1 MKKKN
6 QEGTI
11 DLVLVID
18 IEIEIIQVIEVTIGN
33 IQVMEITIDH
43 LNVFYIY
50 HLNGLYIF
58 HLNDFYNL
66 DHLNAFYGDLDH
78 LNAFYGDLHHLN
90 VSYGDLYHLNDFY
103 FYIYHQNQIYR
114 TIQVIDIE
122 NIQVIVIA
130 EILEKGEGGILLNVV
145 EKDIGLHHVKDADI
159 DTGIPAISLGD
170 GGLFSTF
177 GFSTFFSSLSG
188 VFFLY
193 LPSDRES
200 LLYLSSGVLECLRLS

>member
-33 IQVMEITIDH
+33 IQVMEITIESIQVIEIIEMKD
-43 LNVFYIY
+43 IE
-50 HLNGLYIF
+50 
-58 HLNDFYNL
+58 
-66 DHLNAFYGDLDH
+66 
-78 LNAFYGDLHHLN
+78 
-90 VSYGDLYHLNDFY
+90 
-103 FYIYHQNQIYR
+103 

-145 EKDIGLHHVKDADI
+145 KKDIGLHHVKDADI
-159 DTGIPAISLGD
+159 HLKVDLVKGVDILRKTDLMKGVDILEHQKIDTEEILRQKGGIEKTLQKETKRK
-170 GGLFSTF
+170 LKNQ
-177 GFSTFFSSLSG
+177 
-188 VFFLY
+188 
-193 LPSDRES
+193 R
-200 LLYLSSGVLECLRLS
+200 

>member
-33 IQVMEITIDH
+33 IQVMEITIESIQVIEIIEIIQMKD
-43 LNVFYIY
+43 IE
-50 HLNGLYIF
+50 
-58 HLNDFYNL
+58 
-66 DHLNAFYGDLDH
+66 
-78 LNAFYGDLHHLN
+78 
-90 VSYGDLYHLNDFY
+90 
-103 FYIYHQNQIYR
+103 

-159 DTGIPAISLGD
+159 HLKVDLVKGVNILRKTDLMKGVDILEHQKIDTEEILCQKGGIEKTLQKETKRK
-170 GGLFSTF
+170 LKNQ
-177 GFSTFFSSLSG
+177 
-188 VFFLY
+188 
-193 LPSDRES
+193 R
-200 LLYLSSGVLECLRLS
+200 

>member
-1 MKKKN
+1 MK
-6 QEGTI
+6 
-11 DLVLVID
+11 D
-18 IEIEIIQVIEVTIGN
+18 IE
-33 IQVMEITIDH
+33 
-43 LNVFYIY
+43 
-50 HLNGLYIF
+50 
-58 HLNDFYNL
+58 
-66 DHLNAFYGDLDH
+66 
-78 LNAFYGDLHHLN
+78 
-90 VSYGDLYHLNDFY
+90 
-103 FYIYHQNQIYR
+103 

-145 EKDIGLHHVKDADI
+145 EKDIGLHHVKDA
-159 DTGIPAISLGD
+159 LGD

-193 LPSDRES
+193 LPSDGES